1 MPQKSKNGVA
11 FFERGSWY
19 HRTRYYDEDY
29 IIKYGKK
36 GGFKTQEEA
45 EKSYYKHRADFE
57 TVQQKLWRKKDTSI
71 EFRQYLQTWLNQQT
85 QFQSNTRN
93 VYRCVLGQALPHM
106 PEIKLCAVNEN
117 YINSIIRIISAQT
130 KSYGL
135 KLYELFSMALADAY
149 SESLIDYNPMV
160 DCKRPK
166 REIVELNILTKEQKQ
181 RFMQYAKYNKWYLEI
196 LLCMFCGLKRGEVY
210 ALRFDD
216 FNVEK
221 KTVSIHNQVVGEY
234 VQGKSGK
241 TTCRPIERQID
252 RPRAVRV
259 LQVPDVVMIEVEKR
273 RIMNQERAF
282 LYGSGY
288 KDKGLIC
295 CQENGDYRS
304 LSAMSM
310 SLKALCKKVGV
321 PNVSPQNL
329 RDMYAEMMLKSENVS
344 LLELTALLGYDS
356 IDETCERY
364 ADLVERDFGHNQYID
379 QMFLESKNECNH

>member
-45 EKSYYKHRADFE
+45 EKNYYKHRADFE
-57 TVQQKLWRKKDTSI
+57 TVQQNLWRKKDTSI

-93 VYRCVLGQALPHM
+93 VYRCVLGQALLYM

-160 DCKRPK
+160 DCMRPK

-181 RFMQYAKYNKWYLEI
+181 RFMQYVKYNNSVRKSEVAPKTYTKQEVSVKTPSSRRKLEMPA
-196 LLCMFCGLKRGEVY
+196 C
-210 ALRFDD
+210 
-216 FNVEK
+216 
-221 KTVSIHNQVVGEY
+221 
-234 VQGKSGK
+234 
-241 TTCRPIERQID
+241 
-252 RPRAVRV
+252 V
-259 LQVPDVVMIEVEKR
+259 LQAVMDERVRYEKR
-273 RIMNQERAF
+273 RSRRKKEFQDLDYIYSSS
-282 LYGSGY
+282 YGRPRTSNYLWKRLHNFIDDNGLPYTTWRGLRYTYTTTILKAGY
-288 KDKGLIC
+288 D
-295 CQENGDYRS
+295 
-304 LSAMSM
+304 LSAVSRTLGHTRKEFTADVYVDRRELIKGKIYFENRLNE
-310 SLKALCKKVGV
+310 SAEEADAIKVLNG
-321 PNVSPQNL
+321 PL
-329 RDMYAEMMLKSENVS
+329 TDEMKL
-344 LLELTALLGYDS
+344 LLEYVNMD
-356 IDETCERY
+356 
-364 ADLVERDFGHNQYID
+364 
-379 QMFLESKNECNH
+379 